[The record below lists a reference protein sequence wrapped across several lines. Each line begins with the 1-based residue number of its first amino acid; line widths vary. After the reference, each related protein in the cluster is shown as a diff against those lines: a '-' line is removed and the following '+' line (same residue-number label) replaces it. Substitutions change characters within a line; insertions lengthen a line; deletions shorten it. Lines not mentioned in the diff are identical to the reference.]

1 MLCNNYLDMMFLC
14 CSAFQ
19 GITETTKS
27 YLIFANMFEIT
38 PISIITQ
45 IDKITDTE
53 LEMFL
58 NNYKQFVKLFSKRK
72 LPLIMKNE
80 EEVSIFSRNLNEN
93 IHPIFLCSSK
103 TGIGIDLL
111 FTLLRNLN
119 FIDNKLINNLLLCQS
134 FMNFKMISLNFSQFD
149 IHDIFMFDKKVIV
162 GGIVNKGN
170 FSKGNQYFLG
180 PDKMGN
186 FKYY

>member
-1 MLCNNYLDMMFLC
+1 MLSNNYLDMMFLC
-14 CSAFQ
+14 CSASQ

-45 IDKITDTE
+45 IDKVSETE

-58 NNYKQFVKLFSKRK
+58 NNYKQFVKLFSKK
-72 LPLIMKNE
+72 KIPLVMKNE

-103 TGIGIDLL
+103 TGFGIDLI
-111 FTLLRNLN
+111 FSLLKNLN
-119 FIDNKLINNLLLCQS
+119 FVDNKYINNLLLCQS
-134 FMNFKMISLNFSQFD
+134 YINFKTISMNYSQFD
-149 IHDIFMFDKKVIV
+149 IHDIFMFDKRVIV

-170 FSKGNQYFLG
+170 FSKGNEYFLG
-180 PDKMGN
+180 PDKTGN
-186 FKYY
+186 FK